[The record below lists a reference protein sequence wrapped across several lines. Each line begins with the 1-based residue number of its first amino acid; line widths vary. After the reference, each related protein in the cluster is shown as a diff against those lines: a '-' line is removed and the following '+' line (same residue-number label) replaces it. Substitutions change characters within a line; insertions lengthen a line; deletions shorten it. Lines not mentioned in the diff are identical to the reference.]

1 MGNKADKKPA
11 LGRGLDALLGGTGI
25 SSTSGSAGAA
35 GWAGQTPANSL
46 VVKATPQAAIPKVGE
61 VAHLTINEIEANP
74 DQPRRVFAE
83 EALAELADSIKTL
96 GIIQPLTVRRMS
108 VNRYQLISGER
119 RFRAAQV
126 AGLDRVPSYI
136 REVNDQE
143 MLEMALVENIQR
155 EDLNALEV
163 AITYDR
169 LMTECG
175 LTHEQM
181 AQRLGKGRATVSNY
195 VRLLGL
201 PAEMKRAISEGSLSF
216 GHARILVGIDDD
228 ALRAALFAQIG
239 TDSLSVRAAERWVK
253 DLSAP
258 VPKSA
263 ADADLAGTSTAGSV
277 NLQAAIQR
285 AQLEFRQRFDAQV
298 KVSTGRSGQGG
309 TIKIPF
315 ESAADLD
322 ALLDALNKR
331 QY

>member
-1 MGNKADKKPA
+1 
-11 LGRGLDALLGGTGI
+11 
-25 SSTSGSAGAA
+25 
-35 GWAGQTPANSL
+35 
-46 VVKATPQAAIPKVGE
+46 
-61 VAHLTINEIEANP
+61 
-74 DQPRRVFAE
+74 
-83 EALAELADSIKTL
+83 
-96 GIIQPLTVRRMS
+96 
-108 VNRYQLISGER
+108 
-119 RFRAAQV
+119 
-126 AGLDRVPSYI
+126 
-136 REVNDQE
+136 
-143 MLEMALVENIQR
+143 
-155 EDLNALEV
+155 
-163 AITYDR
+163 
-169 LMTECG
+169 
-175 LTHEQM
+175 
-181 AQRLGKGRATVSNY
+181 
-195 VRLLGL
+195 
-201 PAEMKRAISEGSLSF
+201 MKRAISEGSLSF

-263 ADADLAGTSTAGSV
+263 ADADLADADLAGTSTAGSV